1 MEQPAAPGAKLRPQ
15 DSPLLHGPRT
25 GRGGSGLSDPEMAGR
40 SGHVFDG
47 AGETTATCRRRGRQW
62 RPGGGWMHR
71 QFIPPSSLSTASTR
85 HVPGRWLCL
94 QILSLASC
102 GVAGLD
108 SGPFLGGTLRMS
120 GSQVGKAAGQLL
132 GPSCLSLKPA
142 GPVAL
147 DHCHSAPTWRQPCLP
162 GAECPRPPGTAGQAP
177 LPGRW
182 QDLFLPRRSKII
194 LPALQR
200 GPAWSAAAVCS
211 L

>member
-1 MEQPAAPGAKLRPQ
+1 MMEQPAAPGAKLRPQ

-102 GVAGLD
+102 GVSGLD
-108 SGPFLGGTLRMS
+108 SGPFPGGTLRMS

-132 GPSCLSLKPA
+132 GPSCLFSEACRPCGPGPLSLCTDLETALPAWCRVSPSTRDSWPGTPPREVA
-142 GPVAL
+142 GP
-147 DHCHSAPTWRQPCLP
+147 
-162 GAECPRPPGTAGQAP
+162 
-177 LPGRW
+177 
-182 QDLFLPRRSKII
+182 
-194 LPALQR
+194 LPAQKI
-200 GPAWSAAAVCS
+200 
-211 L
+211 